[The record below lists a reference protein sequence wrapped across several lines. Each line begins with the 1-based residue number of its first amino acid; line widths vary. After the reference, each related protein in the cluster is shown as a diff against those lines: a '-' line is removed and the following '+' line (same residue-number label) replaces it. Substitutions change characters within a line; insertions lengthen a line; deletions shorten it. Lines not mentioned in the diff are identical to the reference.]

1 MAITEN
7 KNKVSSLAKDFGMQS
22 KDIIAILKDYTEAPK
37 GHSQVLSDRELS
49 IVFDYLTLHHQV
61 KIDLRAARLQL
72 LQHLPALAVGADEHR
87 LPRCRLLGRRD
98 QTHPLALQ
106 LRDDIGVVDN
116 APEHRAAMRLGRF
129 VRERDRALHA
139 VAEAC
144 GLSKNDPHSGAPPT
158 A

>member
-1 MAITEN
+1 MVVLADDDDLPPRGLGLGD
-7 KNKVSSLAKDFGMQS
+7 KSLD
-22 KDIIAILKDYTEAPK
+22 
-37 GHSQVLSDRELS
+37 VLHVRARRAD
-49 IVFDYLTLHHQV
+49 
-61 KIDLRAARLQL
+61 DLRAACLQL

-87 LPRCRLLGRRD
+87 LPRCRLPGRRD

>member
-1 MAITEN
+1 MPCTSGWSCSPMMTTCRPVASASVTSLWMCRTFGHVALTISAPRACSSSSTSRLSPWERMSTVSPAAASPGDAI
-7 KNKVSSLAKDFGMQS
+7 
-22 KDIIAILKDYTEAPK
+22 
-37 GHSQVLSDRELS
+37 
-49 IVFDYLTLHHQV
+49 
-61 KIDLRAARLQL
+61 
-72 LQHLPALAVGADEHR
+72 
-87 LPRCRLLGRRD
+87 RRI
-98 QTHPLALQ
+98 LALQ

-129 VRERDRALHA
+129 VRERDRTLHA

>member
-1 MAITEN
+1 
-7 KNKVSSLAKDFGMQS
+7 MQ
-22 KDIIAILKDYTEAPK
+22 LQ
-37 GHSQVLSDRELS
+37 H
-49 IVFDYLTLHHQV
+49 VF
-61 KIDLRAARLQL
+61 AARRLMQPVDILRYNGFQL
-72 LQHLPALAVGADEHR
+72 A
-87 LPRCRLLGRRD
+87 
-98 QTHPLALQ
+98 LALQ

-129 VRERDRALHA
+129 VRKRDRALHA